1 MANMLLRK
9 NGEIAPERMKRLGQS
24 RNTVQLWMCLV
35 VKVQCHKE
43 PGRFSKLDVV
53 RQEMTRLNI
62 DILVISELKW
72 TEMGK
77 FDSDD
82 HYIYYYGQEFLR
94 RNGVAFIV
102 NKSLKLS
109 TWMQYQEQ

>member
-1 MANMLLRK
+1 MSCPGQKVSNMLLGK

-102 NKSLKLS
+102 NKRV
-109 TWMQYQEQ
+109 

>member
-35 VKVQCHKE
+35 VEVRCHKE

-53 RQEMTRLNI
+53 RQEMTRLNT
-62 DILVISELKW
+62 DILGISELK
-72 TEMGK
+72 
-77 FDSDD
+77 
-82 HYIYYYGQEFLR
+82 
-94 RNGVAFIV
+94 
-102 NKSLKLS
+102 
-109 TWMQYQEQ
+109 

>member
-102 NKSLKLS
+102 NKRV
-109 TWMQYQEQ
+109 

>member
-1 MANMLLRK
+1 MLLRK

-35 VKVQCHKE
+35 VKVRCHKE

>member
-1 MANMLLRK
+1 MLLGKSR
-9 NGEIAPERMKRLGQS
+9 ERAPERMKRLGQS

-72 TEMGK
+72 MEMGK

-82 HYIYYYGQEFLR
+82 HYIYYCGHE
-94 RNGVAFIV
+94 RNGAALIV
-102 NKSLKLS
+102 NKSPKCTTLGEISKM
-109 TWMQYQEQ
+109 TQ